1 RPALGGKGAQ
11 HRGEPGV
18 ALTERALEA
27 FGAQALRVVVI
38 MLLAWAILALAERL
52 IRLFRTQMARRTG
65 ADEITRVETLA
76 RVFHYTTSIV
86 IFIVAGAAVLDTLG
100 ISIAPLLATAGV
112 AGLAIGFGAPSL
124 IK

>member
-38 MLLAWAILALAERL
+38 MLLAWLALALAERL

-76 RVFHYTTSIV
+76 RVFHYAVTIV
-86 IFIVAGAAVLDTLG
+86 VTLVAGMAVLDAFG

-112 AGLAIGFGAPSL
+112 AGLAVGFGAQSL
-124 IK
+124 I